1 MSQFA
6 HYPSLAGKVIF
17 ITGGSSGIG
26 ADIVTAFA
34 AQGARVAFTGRNREA
49 AELVLQTAAALGP
62 TPLFLPCDMSDVVQ
76 ITAAFAATR
85 EAFGRVDIL
94 INNAANDDRHQ
105 LDEVTTDYFDQMV
118 AINLRAG
125 FFAAQ
130 QAAADMVASGGGAI
144 VNLSSI
150 SWKIKGAGYPVYETC
165 KAATIGMT
173 RALARDLGK
182 QGIRVNTLTPGWV
195 MTEKQLRLWVDAA
208 GEQMID
214 ANQCLAGRLKGDD
227 IARMALFLAAD
238 DSRMIT
244 AQEFVVDAG
253 WT

>member
-1 MSQFA
+1 MSQYA
-6 HYPSLAGKVIF
+6 HYPSLAGKVVF

-49 AELVLQTAAALGP
+49 AQQVQQAAAALGP
-62 TPLFLPCDMSDVVQ
+62 TPLFLPCDMSRVEDIAGAFV
-76 ITAAFAATR
+76 AAR
-85 EAFGRVDIL
+85 EALGRVDIL

-105 LDEVTTDYFDQMV
+105 LATVSPDYFDQMV

-130 QAAADMVASGGGAI
+130 QAAADMVAGGGGAI

-182 QGIRVNTLTPGWV
+182 QGVRVNTLTPGWV

-214 ANQCLAGRLKGDD
+214 ANQCLAGRLHGDD
-227 IARMALFLAAD
+227 IARMTLFLAAD

>member
-1 MSQFA
+1 MTQFA
-6 HYPSLAGKVIF
+6 TYPSLAGKVVF

-34 AQGARVAFTGRNREA
+34 RQGALVAFTGRNA
-49 AELVLQTAAALGP
+49 ASAESVITAASSKGP
-62 TPLFLPCDMSDVVQ
+62 TPLFLPCDMTDVNA
-76 ITAAFAATR
+76 IRAAFDTAR
-85 EAFGRVDIL
+85 QQLGSIDIL

-105 LDEVTTDYFDQMV
+105 LEDVTLEYFDNMV

-130 QAAADMVASGGGAI
+130 CAASDMAKSGNGVI
-144 VNLSSI
+144 VNLSSV

-165 KAATIGMT
+165 KSAAIGLT
-173 RALARDLGK
+173 RALAKDLGK

-208 GEQMID
+208 GEKMLD
-214 ANQCLAGRLKGDD
+214 DNQCLNGRLVGED
-227 IARMALFLAAD
+227 IANMALFLAAE

>member
-49 AELVLQTAAALGP
+49 AELVLQTTAALGP
-62 TPLFLPCDMSDVVQ
+62 TPLFLPCDMSDVAQ

>member
-1 MSQFA
+1 MTQFA
-6 HYPSLAGKVIF
+6 VYPSLSGQVVF

-34 AQGARVAFTGRNREA
+34 RQGAKVAFTGRNASA
-49 AELVLQTAAALGP
+49 AEAVIAAASAVGP
-62 TPLFLPCDMSDVVQ
+62 TPLFIACDMTDVEQ
-76 ITAAFAATR
+76 IRAAFASAR
-85 EAFGRVDIL
+85 AQFGPVNVL

-105 LDEVTTDYFDQMV
+105 LENVTLDYFDKMV

-130 QAAADMVASGGGAI
+130 CAAADMTAAGKGVI
-144 VNLSSI
+144 VNLSSV

-165 KAATIGMT
+165 KSAAIGMT

-208 GEQMID
+208 GEKMLD
-214 ANQCLAGRLKGDD
+214 DSQCLNGRLHGED
-227 IARMALFLAAD
+227 IANMALFLAAE
-238 DSRMIT
+238 DSKMIT

>member
-1 MSQFA
+1 MSLTA
-6 HYPSLAGKVIF
+6 SYPSLAGQIVF

-34 AQGARVAFTGRNREA
+34 RQGAKVAFTGRNAESARKVIEA
-49 AELVLQTAAALGP
+49 ASALGP
-62 TPLFLPCDMSDVVQ
+62 KPLFLHCDMSDVEQ
-76 ITAAFAATR
+76 IRTAFAQAR
-85 EAFGRVDIL
+85 AHFGPITVL
-94 INNAANDDRHQ
+94 VNNAANDDRHQ
-105 LDEVTTDYFDQMV
+105 LQDVTVDYFDQMT
-118 AINLRAG
+118 AINLRAS

-130 QAAADMVASGGGAI
+130 CAAEDMTAAAKGVI
-144 VNLSSI
+144 INLSSV

-165 KAATIGMT
+165 KSAAIGLT

-182 QGIRVNTLTPGWV
+182 QNIRVNTLTPGWV

-208 GEQMID
+208 GEKMLD
-214 ANQCLAGRLKGDD
+214 DNQCLPGRLHGSD
-227 IARMALFLAAD
+227 IANMALFLAAE

>member
-1 MSQFA
+1 MSLYA
-6 HYPSLAGKVIF
+6 NYPSLSGQVVF

-34 AQGARVAFTGRNREA
+34 HQGAKVAFTGRNAEA
-49 AELVLQTAAALGP
+49 AQQVIEAASAAGP
-62 TPLFLPCDMSDVVQ
+62 APLFLRCDMSDVEQ
-76 ITAAFAATR
+76 IRAAFAQAR
-85 EAFGRVDIL
+85 QHFGPIDVL

-105 LDEVTTDYFDQMV
+105 LQDVTVEYFDQMA
-118 AINLRAG
+118 AINLRAS

-130 QAAADMVASGGGAI
+130 SAAEDMTAAGKGAI
-144 VNLSSI
+144 INLSSV

-165 KAATIGMT
+165 KSAAIGLT

-182 QGIRVNTLTPGWV
+182 SGIRVNTLTPGWV

-208 GEQMID
+208 GEKMLD
-214 ANQCLAGRLKGDD
+214 ENQCLPGRLHGID
-227 IARMALFLAAD
+227 IANMALFLAAA